1 MSWRSSWG
9 SRVATTSGRP
19 GARAAYVPPTWPLS
33 VAVALALWAA
43 FGSLTPIF
51 VEPSWWFVVAGTI
64 GIVTFAIA
72 AVRSL
77 TRWPGW
83 PPVAGLVI
91 LILGLTFSFASAQSL
106 IGFVPTLDVLGR
118 FAELVGDGFLSIS
131 NQGVPAEATDGIVFL
146 LASGAGVLT
155 IAVDAVAIIA
165 KRPALVGVPL
175 VVLLAVPTIF
185 DRSQADPWAFVLTS
199 AAYLLLLY
207 LSIGEAR
214 TGGALGVG
222 AAALAVALIIPV
234 VAPTSTPEVDQNSNG
249 TGFTIGI
256 NTFIALGDNLRRP
269 NPSRVL
275 TYTTNSSDGQYLTVS
290 SIDNFTGS
298 QWKPV
303 APVNEATGEGL
314 LDIGPVP
321 GLSRD
326 IPTKEYDTNVDILNM
341 GGRFAP
347 VPYAPSRIIGL
358 SEDWSFN
365 PDSLTVTSA
374 GDSARGTAYEVSN
387 VLATPTLQQLRAA
400 GPVPA
405 DFDRY
410 LAVPEGLPAI
420 VTDTAQRVVTEADAT
435 TAIDQALALQSYFTD
450 GEFEYSEQAP
460 VREDY
465 DGTSAEVVGRFL
477 EAKSGYCVHFS
488 SAMAVMA
495 RSLGIPARIAV
506 GFTPG
511 EYVAEDDDD
520 PAHYVVTT
528 ANLHA
533 WPELYFD
540 DIGWVRFEPTV
551 GRGDKPVF
559 IDEDRDP
566 ANPSSSPT
574 PTPSSTRSA
583 APSASASPSPSAT
596 ASAGNANDLGSAIV
610 VAVTVGALAVGAIV
624 VLLLPLLPALVR
636 IVRRVR
642 RYWRVRRQQ
651 SAADAWAEVSDTAI
665 DLGWK
670 AAATTPREF
679 EDLVRPGMPEKAT
692 AALERLRAAIE
703 FTAYSRSP
711 EPARITDVRQVR
723 RAMRAASSRNDRMR
737 ARFSPRSV
745 VLRGWRRR

>member
-1 MSWRSSWG
+1 M
-9 SRVATTSGRP
+9 
-19 GARAAYVPPTWPLS
+19 PPTWPLS
-33 VAVALALWAA
+33 VAIAFALGAA
-43 FGSLTPIF
+43 FGSLNPIF
-51 VEPSWWFVVAGTI
+51 IEPSWWFVVVGTI
-64 GIVTFAIA
+64 GVVTFAIA

-77 TRWPGW
+77 TRWKGW
-83 PPVAGLVI
+83 GPLAGFGI
-91 LILGLTFSFASAQSL
+91 LILVLTFSFAPAQSL
-106 IGFVPTLDVLGR
+106 IGFIPTLDVLGR
-118 FAELVGDGFLSIS
+118 FAALVGDGFLSIS

-155 IAVDAVAIIA
+155 IATDAVAIIA

-185 DRSQADPWAFVLTS
+185 EPGQADPWVFVLTS

-222 AAALAVALIIPV
+222 AVALAVALIIPV
-234 VAPTSTPEVDQNSNG
+234 VAPTATPEPDESSNG
-249 TGFTIGI
+249 TGFTVGI

-298 QWKPV
+298 QWKP
-303 APVNEATGEGL
+303 AGPSNEATGEGL

-321 GLSRD
+321 GLDND

-341 GGRFAP
+341 GGRYAP
-347 VPYAPSRIIGL
+347 VPYAPSRLIGL
-358 SEDWSFN
+358 GEDWSFN
-365 PDSLTVTSA
+365 PESLTVTSA
-374 GDSARGTAYEVSN
+374 GASARGSKYEVSN

-400 GPVPA
+400 GPVPE

-410 LAVPEGLPAI
+410 LAIPEGLPPI
-420 VTDTAQRVVTEADAT
+420 VTETAASVVAEAEAT

-511 EYVAEDDDD
+511 EYVAEEDDE

-566 ANPSSSPT
+566 SNPSNTPS
-574 PTPSSTRSA
+574 PTPSSTRLTV
-583 APSASASPSPSAT
+583 PSASASPSPSAT
-596 ASAGNANDLGSAIV
+596 AGAGNANDLGSAIV
-610 VAVTVGALAVGAIV
+610 VAITVGALAVGALV
-624 VLLLPLLPALVR
+624 VLLLPMVPALVR

-651 SAADAWAEVSDTAI
+651 SATDAWAEVSDTAI

-670 AAATTPREF
+670 AVATTPREF
-679 EDLVRPGMPEKAT
+679 EDLVRPGMPAKAT

-711 EPARITDVRQVR
+711 EPARITDVRLVR

>member
-1 MSWRSSWG
+1 M
-9 SRVATTSGRP
+9 
-19 GARAAYVPPTWPLS
+19 PPTWPLS
-33 VAVALALWAA
+33 VAITFALGAA
-43 FGSLTPIF
+43 FASLTPIF
-51 VEPSWWFVVAGTI
+51 SEPSWWFVVAGTI
-64 GIVTFAIA
+64 GVVTFAIA

-77 TRWPGW
+77 TRWVGW
-83 PPVAGLVI
+83 APLAGFGI
-91 LILGLTFSFASAQSL
+91 LILCLTFSFAPGQSIL
-106 IGFVPTLDVLGR
+106 GFIPTLDVLGR
-118 FAELVGDGFLSIS
+118 FAGLVGDGFLSIS

-146 LASGAGVLT
+146 LASGAGALT
-155 IAVDAVAIIA
+155 IAADAVAIIA

-185 DRSQADPWAFVLTS
+185 DRSQADPWVFVLTS

-234 VAPTSTPEVDQNSNG
+234 VAPTTTPEPDEGSNG

-298 QWKPV
+298 QWKPA
-303 APVNEATGEGL
+303 APSPEATGEGL

-321 GLSRD
+321 GLSDD
-326 IPTKEYDTNVDILNM
+326 IPTKEYATNVDIVNM

-347 VPYAPSRIIGL
+347 VPYAPSRVIGL
-358 SEDWSFN
+358 SEDWSFD
-365 PDSLTVTSA
+365 PESLTVTSA
-374 GDSARGTAYEVSN
+374 GDSARGTEYEVRN

-400 GPVPA
+400 GSVPS

-410 LAVPEGLPAI
+410 LKLPEGLPSI
-420 VTDTAQRVVTEADAT
+420 VTDTAASVVAEAEAT
-435 TAIDQALALQSYFTD
+435 TAIDQALALQSYFTN

-460 VREDY
+460 VRDDY

-511 EYVAEDDDD
+511 EYVAEDDDE

-551 GRGDKPVF
+551 GRGDKPIF
-559 IDEDRDP
+559 LDEDRDP
-566 ANPSSSPT
+566 SNPSNAPS
-574 PTPSSTRSA
+574 PTPSSTRSS

-596 ASAGNANDLGSAIV
+596 AGAGDSDDLGSAIV
-610 VAVTVGALAVGAIV
+610 VAVTVGALAIGALV

-636 IVRRVR
+636 IGRRVR
-642 RYWRVRRQQ
+642 RYWRVRRHQ
-651 SAADAWAEVSDTAI
+651 SAIDAWTEVSDTAI

-670 AAATTPREF
+670 AGATTPREF
-679 EDLVRPGMPEKAT
+679 EDLVRPGMPQKAT

-703 FTAYSRSP
+703 FTAYSPAP
-711 EPARITDVRQVR
+711 EPASIADVRLVR